1 MNTSLRHRV
10 LIIDDTLSIHEDIR
24 KILRAQRTSD
34 QALEDLESE
43 LFETTT
49 KHQAPLQVDT
59 ESATQGAEGLLK
71 LEQAAA
77 SNQPFALAIVD
88 MRMPPG
94 WDGIQTIQR
103 LWEKDPTLQVVLCTA
118 YSDYTWE
125 EIVSK
130 LAHPE
135 NLLILKKPFDNIELL
150 QIVHALTRR
159 WELARAAA

>member
-1 MNTSLRHRV
+1 MNTSVRHRV
-10 LIIDDTLSIHEDIR
+10 LIIDDNLSIHEDIR
-24 KILRAQRTSD
+24 KILRAQRTTD

-49 KHQAPLQVDT
+49 KHSATLQVDT
-59 ESATQGAEGLLK
+59 ESATQGAEGLLL

-77 SNQPFALAIVD
+77 RNQPFALAIVD

-125 EIVSK
+125 EIVST